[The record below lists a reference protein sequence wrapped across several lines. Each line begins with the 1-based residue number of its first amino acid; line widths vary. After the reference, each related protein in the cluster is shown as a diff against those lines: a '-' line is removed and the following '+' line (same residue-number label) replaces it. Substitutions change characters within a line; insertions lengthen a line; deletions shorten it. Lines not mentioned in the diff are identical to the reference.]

1 MVAASVH
8 ELQGGIVFVAE
19 VLDHELS
26 GLRVDASIDL
36 VRGWV
41 NWGLGSGSSWGLGS
55 GSGWG
60 LGSGSGSD
68 SYFRVRVSVGLR
80 VERRA
85 QITSL
90 EPRQLSCVLL
100 KPASNGP

>member
-36 VRGWV
+36 IFGV
-41 NWGLGSGSSWGLGS
+41 
-55 GSGWG
+55 
-60 LGSGSGSD
+60 
-68 SYFRVRVSVGLR
+68 Y
-80 VERRA
+80 
-85 QITSL
+85 
-90 EPRQLSCVLL
+90 
-100 KPASNGP
+100 